1 MLALST
7 ISEFFQPLWILSFM
21 EQENKSLSL
30 LGLYS
35 ESHFYRNSV
44 QSYPV
49 LVSNVLKIKDLIDVT
64 LADGDVSTKVADIKV
79 GAEECLR
86 NSTLTA

>member
-1 MLALST
+1 
-7 ISEFFQPLWILSFM
+7 M

-49 LVSNVLKIKDLIDVT
+49 LVSNVLKIKDLIDV
-64 LADGDVSTKVADIKV
+64 STKVADFKV
-79 GAEECLR
+79 GAEESLR
-86 NSTLTA
+86 NSTLTAQRQLDNTIFRVGQRIGLFCHSLFYC